1 MNKIK
6 SGFWEFDG
14 DYLRRNYIIGGLW
27 GAIWIRTAIE
37 NNEANMFIFASVL
50 YFALC
55 IVLFPFAAYFV
66 GKAWVYPPELQTE
79 AVETVVKQAEL
90 MTGSM

>member
-27 GAIWIRTAIE
+27 GAIWIRTAI
-37 NNEANMFIFASVL
+37 
-50 YFALC
+50 
-55 IVLFPFAAYFV
+55 
-66 GKAWVYPPELQTE
+66 
-79 AVETVVKQAEL
+79 
-90 MTGSM
+90 